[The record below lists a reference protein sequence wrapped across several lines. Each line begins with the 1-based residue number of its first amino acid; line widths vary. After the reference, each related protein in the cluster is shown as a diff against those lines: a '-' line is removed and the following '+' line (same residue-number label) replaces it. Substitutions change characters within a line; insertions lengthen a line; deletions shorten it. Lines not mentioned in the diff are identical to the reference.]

1 MELHPNRHLP
11 IHGTYNIR
19 DLGGYAAGA
28 ATTRWRSVLRA
39 DGLHRL
45 NSEGMDMLVAEGVA
59 TVIDLRSVDE
69 LAKQPNPFHQN
80 AAVRYHNVSLFAD
93 LAPSYRPGE
102 DTLLDLYKQALRD
115 RRDAIREVLTLI
127 ADAADGIVLFHCTA
141 GKDRTGIIAALLLA
155 NAGVAT
161 ASILEDYA
169 LTSTMIAPMID
180 EFLATA
186 AAQGADIEQ
195 FRPLLGCDPA
205 TMSATIAHVESE
217 YGSVG
222 QYLSLVGLAPETV
235 RRLTN
240 RLLGEI

>member
-11 IHGTYNIR
+11 VPGTYNIR
-19 DLGGYAAGA
+19 DLGGYAAGQA
-28 ATTRWRSVLRA
+28 STRWRSVLRA

-45 NSEGMDMLVAEGVA
+45 DAAGMDLLVAEGVT
-59 TVIDLRSVDE
+59 TVIDLRSADE
-69 LAKQPNPFHQN
+69 LAKQPNPFHRN
-80 AAVRYHNVSLFAD
+80 SAVRYHNVSLFAD

-102 DTLLDLYKQALRD
+102 DTLLGLYVQALHS
-115 RRDAIREVLTLI
+115 RRDAMRTVLTLI

-155 NAGVAT
+155 NAGVAS

-169 LTSTMIAPMID
+169 LTGTMIAPMIE
-180 EFLATA
+180 EFLNNA
-186 AAQGADIEQ
+186 AAQGADIERV
-195 FRPLLGCDPA
+195 RPLLACDPA

-222 QYLSLVGLAPETV
+222 EYLSLVGLAPETV
-235 RRLTN
+235 RSLATRLV
-240 RLLGEI
+240 GEI